1 MATHT
6 KFASVANFIIECEY
20 LPALAA
26 FNDGGAQLKA
36 L

>member
-1 MATHT
+1 MTIYT
-6 KFASVANFIIECEY
+6 KFAPVANSIIECEY